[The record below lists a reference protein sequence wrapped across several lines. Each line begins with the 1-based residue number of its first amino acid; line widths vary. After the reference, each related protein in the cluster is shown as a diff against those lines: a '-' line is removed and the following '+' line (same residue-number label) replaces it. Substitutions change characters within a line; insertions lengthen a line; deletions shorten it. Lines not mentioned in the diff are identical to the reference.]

1 MKTEEFIYSARCMDR
16 DVNITLK
23 AGKITMI
30 NQPNIVSFGRI
41 YCDYMEYYHKRS
53 ENCEIIKKCKKKKKN
68 ILLKV

>member
-41 YCDYMEYYHKRS
+41 YCDYMEYCHKRS
-53 ENCEIIKKCKKKKKN
+53 ENCEIVPKQEGAMN
-68 ILLKV
+68 T